1 MNQPPPA
8 LDLNCDLAE
17 GEPPEHTAA
26 LMRLISSAN
35 IACGGHAG
43 DDRSMNHAIQL
54 AQQGGVHIGAHPG
67 LPGNFGRGPV
77 ETLSVD
83 AFLSEVRPQIQRCLD
98 QVTAAGSRLHHVK
111 LHGALYHATEHT
123 PALRTAYISLL
134 HDLCPEAVVYAL
146 ASGQTVA
153 AARASGLQAWDE
165 AFLDRA
171 YGSDGHLIPR
181 DQPGAVLTDPEIIT
195 TRVAALRRR
204 VPIVSID
211 GTPLSL
217 GAQTLCLHGDTPDS
231 LRLLQAARAALR

>member
-1 MNQPPPA
+1 MNQPPPT

-26 LMRLISSAN
+26 LMKLISSAN

-98 QVTAAGSRLHHVK
+98 QVTAAGGHLHHVK

-153 AARASGLQAWDE
+153 AARVSGLQAWDE

-195 TRVAALRRR
+195 TRVAALRRGA
-204 VPIVSID
+204 PIASID

-231 LRLLQAARAALR
+231 LRLLQAARAALL